1 MDIQFDQNGGQPTQT
16 DNLNPHRRVSQ
27 MAASVASD
35 QSHSPISRTGTPSGH
50 HDPNIAPQ
58 HLFDGVTNLSDPHY
72 NGIPTDP
79 ALHLSQPSPGT
90 HNGPSTGG
98 HMSYD
103 ELVALNTS
111 LRTRVS
117 ELEVINMVYHDNEQ
131 GLCRARDQAIKERD
145 EMKRRVEE
153 LERRLGSGAYAN
165 NNDEHVA
172 KKPRLSQEPQ
182 D

>member
-1 MDIQFDQNGGQPTQT
+1 
-16 DNLNPHRRVSQ
+16 

-35 QSHSPISRTGTPSGH
+35 QSHSPISRTGTPSGQ

-58 HLFDGVTNLSDPHY
+58 HLFDGVATLSDPHY

-79 ALHLSQPSPGT
+79 ALQLSQPSPGT
-90 HNGPSTGG
+90 HNGPSAGA
-98 HMSYD
+98 HMTYD
-103 ELVALNTS
+103 ELLALNTN

-153 LERRLGSGAYAN
+153 LERQLEGGAHTY

-172 KKPRLSQEPQ
+172 KKPRFSQEPK